1 MSSIR
6 RRIATVLLALAV
18 MLVLAPTNAF
28 AVTKTVGNFPEGT
41 AHRVAMAKATVV
53 KKGTTVLKFKKGSG
67 IGVIKFTPTAS
78 KKYTFTFAKVAGPSK
93 YIAGSA
99 EFFYMS
105 PYKKTRKSVKLA
117 EGVRP
122 LAFLCNANL
131 ADGSKFT
138 SDGKTYKRLATR
150 RIQLTLK
157 KGKPIYIWT
166 FFENESYNPVAV
178 TARLKIQ

>member
-1 MSSIR
+1 MSAIR

-28 AVTKTVGNFPEGT
+28 AVTKTVRNFPGT
-41 AHRVAMAKATVV
+41 TKNNVAMAKATVV

-67 IGVIKFTPTAS
+67 LGVIKFTPTAT
-78 KKYTFTFAKVAGPSK
+78 KKYTFTFAKLSGPST

-99 EFFYMS
+99 QFFYMN
-105 PYKKTRKSVKLA
+105 PYKKVRKSVKLG

-122 LAFLCNANL
+122 IVPLCNAKL
-131 ADGSKFT
+131 ADGTKFT
-138 SDGKTYKRLATR
+138 YDGKTYKRLATR
-150 RIQLTLK
+150 KIQLSLK
-157 KGKPIYIWT
+157 KGKTIYILT
-166 FFENESYNPVAV
+166 QFENENSSPVAV